1 MFGRKC
7 TLCGGK
13 LDGRG
18 RCEECGLDSSKSEK
32 RYKINQ
38 SSCDGEPLTHVH
50 REDYHIPRGDEQKRK
65 KEQSMSG
72 GQRMENRQPE
82 YRYHDDAAQRRMS
95 KRERDKDQN
104 KSVAGRIVAVIT
116 IVLTVAGIV
125 LSVIEEH
132 GPEISSWADTEFG
145 ESESAAV
152 SEEYQ
157 YDPYEYVEKMIP
169 ETGESTEYVLS
180 TGHYIVGIHIQEG
193 NYAAETQDTFDTVQ
207 VHDNVNGIY
216 LFEYEDKEDNCLDDL
231 RMYQGAIVTVGCED
245 TVTLKTDN
253 GQTGLMLQGMTNPL
267 SETVAIGS
275 GEEKTAGMDFEPGI
289 YDIIASGEI
298 GIVDIVVY
306 DEEGEKIKSFSVYL
320 GEDSGNGK
328 GYKYMVLP
336 EKTTIACNDGVA
348 LSLLPAETIAS
359 EDYLGFYEDLY

>member
-13 LDGRG
+13 LDSRG
-18 RCEECGLDSSKSEK
+18 ICEECGLDSSKSEK

-50 REDYHIPRGDEQKRK
+50 RADYHVPEQKEQKQK
-65 KEQSMSG
+65 KEQNTRDRQG
-72 GQRMENRQPE
+72 PEKGQPE
-82 YRYHDDAAQRRMS
+82 YRYHDDTAQRRMS
-95 KRERDKDQN
+95 KREWEIDRK
-104 KSVAGRIVAVIT
+104 KSVAGRVVAVIT

-125 LSVIEEH
+125 VSVIEDH
-132 GPEISSWADTEFG
+132 GPEISSWVDTEFG
-145 ESESAAV
+145 EGEGAAV

-157 YDPYEYVEKMIP
+157 YDPYEYVETSIP
-169 ETGESTEYVLS
+169 KTGESAEYVLS
-180 TGHYIVGIHIQEG
+180 TGHYIVGTHIPEG

-216 LFEYEDKEDNCLDDL
+216 LFEYEDKEENCLDDL

-253 GQTGLMLQGMTNPL
+253 GQTGLMEQGIPNPL
-267 SETVAIGS
+267 TETVAIGS
-275 GEEKTAGMDFEPGI
+275 GEEKTAGIDFEPGI
-289 YDIIASGEI
+289 YDIVASGEI
-298 GIVDIVVY
+298 GIVDITVY
-306 DEEGEKIKSFSVYL
+306 DEVGEKIKTFSVYL

-328 GYKYMVLP
+328 EYKYMVLP

-348 LSLLPAETIAS
+348 LSLTPAETIVS
-359 EDYLGFYEDLY
+359 EDYLGFYENLY